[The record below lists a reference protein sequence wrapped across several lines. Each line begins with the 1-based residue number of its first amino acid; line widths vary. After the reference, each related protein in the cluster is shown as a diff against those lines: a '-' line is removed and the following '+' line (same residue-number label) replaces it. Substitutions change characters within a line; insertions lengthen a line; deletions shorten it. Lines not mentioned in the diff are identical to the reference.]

1 MDSSYFNDTAKGVTL
16 GLIAFLFI
24 LSAFPIQTVAAA
36 TGNGKPYFS
45 ITMEAPST
53 NPSRRQWAAIIQN
66 SWSNAGIGANLIY
79 VSSFGILTGL
89 VLGCGGGCP
98 PKSFADGGFDAFFVG
113 AGGGTAL
120 PDFGTQNVLFYK
132 GEKPSDFPPIGS
144 NWYWWKN
151 DTYNQLAD
159 TYSVTFDAAARLKIA
174 QKMVAIVAQER
185 PGLVIDYPASV
196 FAFDPSFKG
205 WGTGGSAHALTATSA
220 ERDWQHWTAGT
231 TINVAETGDIDN
243 MNVLRTSAQN
253 SLYDVNVWQNIQ
265 AFTEEPDGRAVAV
278 YFNSVASQINSS
290 ADHLLWTETLKAHNF
305 QDGVPVTSD
314 DYLYGTQVSLL
325 NSVGYVGEG
334 TTQSLIGLYT
344 QFTYLNGTTSYVSN
358 GTYAGHTAPANW
370 KPTSIWKSVSP
381 LKFSFT
387 MPQAYIFTDPLVTAL
402 FAVPKHIYEQY
413 PTSAWSS
420 NVLSGFTGSSGGLST
435 NTVTYKWDST
445 KYGGNGSYVAYGPV
459 SDGPYIYKGYDPVS
473 QTATLGKWSGYFN
486 TTGLE
491 ALGQFTA
498 TTIHYQHVIEKAA
511 AIAGVSNKVY
521 NVLDAQYT
529 FNRDD
534 EKSLIKAGS
543 SPVLVSDP
551 SNGFQDLGLNG
562 NSPIW
567 GTGTATPLG
576 QSNPA
581 KAHQAA
587 LLVRK
592 ALSYLIPRN
601 DIVNSLLQGIGAPG
615 ITEFYPNWGGD
626 IYNGIQADPYD
637 PTQALSFLAA
647 AGYNT
652 GVSPSSGTI
661 TVSPPPPIQ
670 VICTTTSGGGTKT
683 VTISVPSFL
692 LGNTFTT
699 SGTFPVIPSLGAST
713 GGFAVTLQQSLDG
726 GKTWAPVALGQ
737 TTQGGY
743 YQVGYAPTVTGNV
756 WYRVFFTGVPE
767 SFFQTIAP
775 ANPGQA
781 EAYAPPQTPKNGF
794 ASRNITNT
802 GYSLVTQ
809 LTVGTL
815 GDLAVSLSNGIN
827 QALSSL
833 SNSTVAAVNNGLCNL
848 QTSLTD
854 STNTAISTLSSN
866 INTALTNLQGQ
877 SAKGSDVT
885 ALQNSLNSQSS
896 QIGTLTDVAYAALAV
911 SIVLGL
917 GAIFLSRRK
926 GI

>member
-16 GLIAFLFI
+16 GLIAFLFV
-24 LSAFPIQTVAAA
+24 LSAFPIQTVKAA
-36 TGNGKPYFS
+36 TGNGRPYFS

-53 NPSRRQWAAIIQN
+53 NPQRRQWAAIIQN

-120 PDFGTQNVLFYK
+120 PDFGTQNVLFYR
-132 GEKPSDFPPIGS
+132 GEKPSVSPPIGS

-196 FAFDPSFKG
+196 YGFDPSFKG
-205 WGTGGSAHALTATSA
+205 WGTGGSTKALTATTA
-220 ERDWQHWTAGT
+220 ERDWQHWSAGT

-334 TTQSLIGLYT
+334 TTQSLIGLFT

-358 GTYAGHTAPANW
+358 GTYAGHTPPVNW
-370 KPTSIWKSVSP
+370 KPTSIWKSVST

-387 MPQAYIFTDPLVTAL
+387 MPQAYIFTDPLVTLL

-435 NTVTYKWDST
+435 NTVKYTWDSS

-459 SDGPYIYKGYDPVS
+459 GDGPYIYKGYDPVS

-498 TTIHYQHVIEKAA
+498 TTIHYQHVIEKAG

-562 NSPIW
+562 NSPFW

-581 KAHQAA
+581 QAHQAA

-592 ALSYLIPRN
+592 AMSYLMPRQ
-601 DIVNSLLQGIGAPG
+601 DIVDNLLQGIGAVAITSAYQSPNAG
-615 ITEFYPNWGGD
+615 IYHD
-626 IYNGIQADPYD
+626 IYNGISPDPYD
-637 PTQALSFLAA
+637 PTAALGFLAC

-652 GVSPSSGTI
+652 GVACGGS
-661 TVSPPPPIQ
+661 TVPPPPTTIILPSPP
-670 VICTTTSGGGTKT
+670 VITATCTTTTPTGGGKA
-683 VTISVPSFL
+683 VTISAPSFL
-692 LGNTFTT
+692 LGSSVTLDAPAFIIPGAY
-699 SGTFPVIPSLGAST
+699 SGTGGA
-713 GGFAVTLQQSLDG
+713 GITLQQSLDNG
-726 GKTWAPVALGQ
+726 STWIPVAMGS
-737 TTQGGY
+737 TNEGGY
-743 YQVGYAPTVTGNV
+743 YSISYQPKVIGLQQ
-756 WYRVFFTGVPE
+756 YRVFFTGIPQTQINLLSMSSPGRLE
-767 SFFQTIAP
+767 SRV
-775 ANPGQA
+775 
-781 EAYAPPQTPKNGF
+781 PPQTK
-794 ASRNITNT
+794 T
-802 GYSLVTQ
+802 
-809 LTVGTL
+809 
-815 GDLAVSLSNGIN
+815 
-827 QALSSL
+827 
-833 SNSTVAAVNNGLCNL
+833 NGL
-848 QTSLTD
+848 
-854 STNTAISTLSSN
+854 
-866 INTALTNLQGQ
+866 
-877 SAKGSDVT
+877 
-885 ALQNSLNSQSS
+885 
-896 QIGTLTDVAYAALAV
+896 
-911 SIVLGL
+911 
-917 GAIFLSRRK
+917 
-926 GI
+926 